1 MQSYLNSQH
10 FYKWIKSRKFNID
23 NNNNNYALIEACI
36 IGILSAIAAL
46 LLKQGVGYLGSWRI
60 ILVNNFGAI
69 WILPC
74 GGLAL
79 GYLSGWLIEK
89 VSPTAAGGGIAQVK
103 ATLYRYP
110 IPLSLKVAI
119 VKLIGTILV
128 LGSGSIL
135 GRRAPTVHIGA
146 ALAAQL
152 NSWFP
157 TSPERRRQMIAAGAA
172 AGLAAGFTTPIAGVL
187 FVVEELMQDVS
198 GLTLE
203 TSIVASFSGAV
214 VSLLLQSSTLN
225 FPSPLLKLPNINFSV
240 SEIPFYLLLGI
251 LAGVLGALFNKGLLF
266 SLKIQHNFNLSLSAR
281 IGLSGMLSG
290 IIIAVLPPF
299 FQDNA
304 GLRIVLVTGG
314 LSGEKILLV
323 FIAHFFL
330 TMLAYSANTPGGLFS
345 PALVLGSALGYLVGD
360 FEAFLTG
367 TGSEST
373 YALVGMGAFFTAVVR
388 VPITAIVFV
397 FELNTDFNIVLPLMV
412 TCATSYIIAE
422 NVSRGSLYNN
432 MLEAL
437 GINNTEKLISQNLS
451 HELTASQIMQPKV
464 EVLSSYLTLDDV
476 LKKMMISTH
485 RGFPVVSDGKL
496 VGIITQIDLRKLS
509 HIPLST
515 PLSDFM
521 NPNPLTIKADAS
533 LSDILHVLNHHQFS
547 RVPVIEGN
555 KIVGI
560 ITRTD
565 IINIKAN
572 KVEKNFF

>member
-1 MQSYLNSQH
+1 
-10 FYKWIKSRKFNID
+10 
-23 NNNNNYALIEACI
+23 
-36 IGILSAIAAL
+36 
-46 LLKQGVGYLGSWRI
+46 
-60 ILVNNFGAI
+60 
-69 WILPC
+69 
-74 GGLAL
+74 
-79 GYLSGWLIEK
+79 
-89 VSPTAAGGGIAQVK
+89 
-103 ATLYRYP
+103 
-110 IPLSLKVAI
+110 
-119 VKLIGTILV
+119 
-128 LGSGSIL
+128 
-135 GRRAPTVHIGA
+135 
-146 ALAAQL
+146 
-152 NSWFP
+152 
-157 TSPERRRQMIAAGAA
+157 
-172 AGLAAGFTTPIAGVL
+172 
-187 FVVEELMQDVS
+187 MQDVS

-203 TSIVASFSGAV
+203 TSIVASFTGAV

>member
-1 MQSYLNSQH
+1 
-10 FYKWIKSRKFNID
+10 
-23 NNNNNYALIEACI
+23 
-36 IGILSAIAAL
+36 
-46 LLKQGVGYLGSWRI
+46 
-60 ILVNNFGAI
+60 
-69 WILPC
+69 
-74 GGLAL
+74 
-79 GYLSGWLIEK
+79 
-89 VSPTAAGGGIAQVK
+89 
-103 ATLYRYP
+103 
-110 IPLSLKVAI
+110 
-119 VKLIGTILV
+119 
-128 LGSGSIL
+128 
-135 GRRAPTVHIGA
+135 
-146 ALAAQL
+146 
-152 NSWFP
+152 
-157 TSPERRRQMIAAGAA
+157 
-172 AGLAAGFTTPIAGVL
+172 
-187 FVVEELMQDVS
+187 MQDVS

-203 TSIVASFSGAV
+203 TSIVASFTGAV

-290 IIIAVLPPF
+290 IVIAVLPPF

-572 KVEKNFF
+572 KVERNFF

>member
-1 MQSYLNSQH
+1 
-10 FYKWIKSRKFNID
+10 
-23 NNNNNYALIEACI
+23 
-36 IGILSAIAAL
+36 
-46 LLKQGVGYLGSWRI
+46 
-60 ILVNNFGAI
+60 
-69 WILPC
+69 
-74 GGLAL
+74 
-79 GYLSGWLIEK
+79 
-89 VSPTAAGGGIAQVK
+89 
-103 ATLYRYP
+103 
-110 IPLSLKVAI
+110 
-119 VKLIGTILV
+119 
-128 LGSGSIL
+128 
-135 GRRAPTVHIGA
+135 
-146 ALAAQL
+146 
-152 NSWFP
+152 
-157 TSPERRRQMIAAGAA
+157 
-172 AGLAAGFTTPIAGVL
+172 
-187 FVVEELMQDVS
+187 MQDVS

-203 TSIVASFSGAV
+203 TSIVASFTGAV

-572 KVEKNFF
+572 KVERNFF

>member
-1 MQSYLNSQH
+1 M
-10 FYKWIKSRKFNID
+10 
-23 NNNNNYALIEACI
+23 
-36 IGILSAIAAL
+36 
-46 LLKQGVGYLGSWRI
+46 
-60 ILVNNFGAI
+60 
-69 WILPC
+69 PC

-203 TSIVASFSGAV
+203 TSIVASFTGAV

-290 IIIAVLPPF
+290 IVIAVLPPF

-367 TGSEST
+367 NGSESS
-373 YALVGMGAFFTAVVR
+373 YALVGMGAFNTSVVR

-485 RGFPVVSDGKL
+485 RGFPVVSD
-496 VGIITQIDLRKLS
+496 
-509 HIPLST
+509 
-515 PLSDFM
+515 
-521 NPNPLTIKADAS
+521 
-533 LSDILHVLNHHQFS
+533 
-547 RVPVIEGN
+547 
-555 KIVGI
+555 
-560 ITRTD
+560 
-565 IINIKAN
+565 
-572 KVEKNFF
+572 EKWL

>member
-1 MQSYLNSQH
+1 
-10 FYKWIKSRKFNID
+10 
-23 NNNNNYALIEACI
+23 
-36 IGILSAIAAL
+36 
-46 LLKQGVGYLGSWRI
+46 
-60 ILVNNFGAI
+60 
-69 WILPC
+69 
-74 GGLAL
+74 
-79 GYLSGWLIEK
+79 
-89 VSPTAAGGGIAQVK
+89 
-103 ATLYRYP
+103 
-110 IPLSLKVAI
+110 
-119 VKLIGTILV
+119 
-128 LGSGSIL
+128 
-135 GRRAPTVHIGA
+135 
-146 ALAAQL
+146 
-152 NSWFP
+152 
-157 TSPERRRQMIAAGAA
+157 
-172 AGLAAGFTTPIAGVL
+172 
-187 FVVEELMQDVS
+187 
-198 GLTLE
+198 
-203 TSIVASFSGAV
+203 
-214 VSLLLQSSTLN
+214 
-225 FPSPLLKLPNINFSV
+225 
-240 SEIPFYLLLGI
+240 
-251 LAGVLGALFNKGLLF
+251 
-266 SLKIQHNFNLSLSAR
+266 
-281 IGLSGMLSG
+281 
-290 IIIAVLPPF
+290 
-299 FQDNA
+299 
-304 GLRIVLVTGG
+304 
-314 LSGEKILLV
+314 
-323 FIAHFFL
+323 
-330 TMLAYSANTPGGLFS
+330 MLAYSANTPGGLFS